1 MISPPRAGPTGADT
15 KMRDGSYSVLLL
27 STNSAENIIILF
39 AKIDAALSGFAL
51 TELNSEG
58 AKGVGVW

>member
-1 MISPPRAGPTGADT
+1 
-15 KMRDGSYSVLLL
+15 MRDGSYSVLLL